1 MLEHQDHSGS
11 SLREAFVE
19 QVLEGSLDPKCA
31 TSEIS
36 LGCII
41 LSSSFSTAMT
51 HLQVEVRM
59 VQKNEFNLLNGQFN
73 NLQAAVIANLLL

>member
-1 MLEHQDHSGS
+1 
-11 SLREAFVE
+11 
-19 QVLEGSLDPKCA
+19 
-31 TSEIS
+31 
-36 LGCII
+36 
-41 LSSSFSTAMT
+41 MT